1 MQAFNLNV
9 VKALNEIN
17 HLRPEPA
24 PCPSA
29 EFKSKTASWK
39 TERAKWTTIST
50 LPATNICMPQ
60 CKQKTVLSEREE
72 FQTCMTFFFFN
83 RMQKEMF
90 SLNHLSHLVHI
101 FFFFMKR
108 KNICLTAFV
117 FHWRKSN
124 KFTTLGLSKQWQL
137 WPLTNLYNFK
147 LYI

>member
-60 CKQKTVLSEREE
+60 CKQKTVLRERNSKPVWL
-72 FQTCMTFFFFN
+72 FFN

-101 FFFFMKR
+101 FFFHE